1 MKNISTLE
9 RMSVK
14 NEKNATI
21 LELPNE
27 IDLSDFL
34 DQSRY
39 RDHFNKDEINKLNLL
54 TGDLKGIEFGDGF
67 NAVELL
73 GSQHNDLFL
82 KDGKTKSNHS
92 GGIVGGISNGMPI
105 IFRTAFK
112 PVATLLKDQISINSQ
127 GEEVVLSGKGRHD
140 ACVVPRAVVIVEAMT
155 AIVLL
160 DHLMRNNVVKY

>member
-34 DQSRY
+34 DQSKY

-54 TGDLKGIEFGDGF
+54 TGDLKGIEFGEPSKTFTHYDFSQSYGSF
-67 NAVELL
+67 GRERIYFKGYLL
-73 GSQHNDLFL
+73 KRRNIGGYLV
-82 KDGKTKSNHS
+82 HS
-92 GGIVGGISNGMPI
+92 GIRYILGDIDEYKPIFFYFDSLEQFCDMYKNLPKIVKISVEHRAKNESKI
-105 IFRTAFK
+105 LSFK
-112 PVATLLKDQISINSQ
+112 NYTNQK
-127 GEEVVLSGKGRHD
+127 
-140 ACVVPRAVVIVEAMT
+140 
-155 AIVLL
+155 
-160 DHLMRNNVVKY
+160 